1 MSADVQ
7 VPPVDEP
14 LTPPFGGAQI
24 WEPAIDAVYPYI
36 ERMSLLVG
44 RWGFKKGEL
53 PEAEYR
59 KLLDGRAQAQF
70 ERLMRENKIRRL
82 FVPRA
87 AVAWHT
93 CRPEGDALI
102 IYPHGGGEPIRQDFP
117 RQQINEKLCISDF
130 FRKEGD
136 ILGCFTVTVGSTE
149 ATAELARMKEAGE
162 YQDYFFWTGFAAEYT
177 DAVAEW
183 AHIRMLE
190 PLGGRQGARFGPG
203 YPSCPDTALT
213 RTIAELTEAHRIGVK
228 VTDSNMLEPE
238 MSTSA
243 ILAHRPRA
251 RIFNRLV

>member
-1 MSADVQ
+1 M
-7 VPPVDEP
+7 
-14 LTPPFGGAQI
+14 
-24 WEPAIDAVYPYI
+24 
-36 ERMSLLVG
+36 
-44 RWGFKKGEL
+44 
-53 PEAEYR
+53 
-59 KLLDGRAQAQF
+59 
-70 ERLMRENKIRRL
+70 RRL

-87 AVAWHT
+87 AVAWHS

-130 FRKEGD
+130 FREEGD
-136 ILGCFTVTVGSTE
+136 ILGCFTVTVGSAE